1 MMLYLHIPFC
11 VRKCAYCDFVSY
23 AGQADKIGRYV
34 EAMLAEMDRRP
45 SGETVTSVFF
55 GGGTPSLL
63 PPEALSRLLAGLRQR
78 YALAPDC
85 EISAE
90 VNPGTVTDKWLAAA
104 VEGGVNRLS
113 VGVQAVQPE
122 LLQRIGRI
130 HDFAKA
136 RETFALARAAGIQNL
151 SADLM
156 YALPGQTLTD
166 WEESLR
172 AVLSLAPAHVSCY
185 ALTVAEGTPFGD
197 LDAQGRLPRPE
208 EDEEMAMQDSAV
220 RILGQAGLARY
231 EVSNYAQ
238 PGFACRHNVGYWQGS
253 WYAGL
258 GVAAHGM
265 LPPDASQ
272 ASQGAVRVRRANT
285 ERMTE
290 YLHALEAQNVLPPA
304 EITLIDRQEAMFE
317 TMMLGLRMTGG
328 VSERDFER
336 MHGAALLQVY
346 GPALEK
352 LAQDGLGAWS
362 SGTVGERR
370 FFLTPR
376 GLEVQNEALM
386 ALMP

>member
-23 AGQADKIGRYV
+23 AGQGDKIGRYV
-34 EAMLAEMDRRP
+34 EALLAEMDRRP

-197 LDAQGRLPRPE
+197 LDAQGRLPRPG

-231 EVSNYAQ
+231 EVSNYAR
-238 PGFACRHNVGYWQGS
+238 PGFACRHNVGYWTRQD
-253 WYAGL
+253 YIGL
-258 GVAAHGM
+258 GCAAHS
-265 LPPDASQ
+265 L
-272 ASQGAVRVRRANT
+272 QGNLRCANT
-285 ERMTE
+285 SDLDAYLAGAPFAVEERLSE
-290 YLHALEAQNVLPPA
+290 ADEDFEAL
-304 EITLIDRQEAMFE
+304 
-317 TMMLGLRMTGG
+317 MLGLRLVAG
-328 VSERDFER
+328 VELTTRAFARFQAGIERFRAQGLLE
-336 MHGAALLQVY
+336 GA
-346 GPALEK
+346 G
-352 LAQDGLGAWS
+352 
-362 SGTVGERR
+362 RR
-370 FFLTPR
+370 VRLTPR
-376 GLEVQNEALM
+376 GMDVMNAVLEEFL
-386 ALMP
+386 P